1 MDDLSRYKEL
11 KATIL
16 YHNDRY
22 YNQDNPEIT
31 DYEYDMMMQELK
43 GLEQNTLNILLVIHR
58 LKSRW

>member
-31 DYEYDMMMQELK
+31 DDAGIK
-43 GLEQNTLNILLVIHR
+43 RIRT
-58 LKSRW
+58 KTP

>member
-22 YNQDNPEIT
+22 YNQDNQRLLIMNT
-31 DYEYDMMMQELK
+31 IIYDAGIK
-43 GLEQNTLNILLVIHR
+43 RIRT
-58 LKSRW
+58 KTP

>member
-31 DYEYDMMMQELK
+31 DYEYVCDAGIK
-43 GLEQNTLNILLVIHR
+43 RIRT
-58 LKSRW
+58 KTP

>member
-11 KATIL
+11 KARIV

-31 DYEYDMMMQELK
+31 DYE
-43 GLEQNTLNILLVIHR
+43 
-58 LKSRW
+58 